1 MEYSIFVLLFREDFL
16 CYTFKSS
23 IYNAKSYMQY
33 ISLILTG
40 ISVYLR
46 ICACSLHIRMGLV
59 FHDLPKS
66 RVLCLCGGGPFY
78 NTMWCSVDIVCR
90 CLDTHLVI

>member
-59 FHDLPKS
+59 SDKFLKN
-66 RVLCLCGGGPFY
+66 RALCICCRCPFY
-78 NTMWCSVDIVCR
+78 NPMRCSVDIV
-90 CLDTHLVI
+90 